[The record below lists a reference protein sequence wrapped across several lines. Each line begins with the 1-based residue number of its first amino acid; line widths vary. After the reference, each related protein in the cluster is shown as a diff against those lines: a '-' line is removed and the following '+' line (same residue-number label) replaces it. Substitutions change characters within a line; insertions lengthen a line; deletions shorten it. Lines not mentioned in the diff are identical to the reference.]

1 MMTTATNLDN
11 LATATATQNPQ
22 QLPPLLFSLG
32 RVPAVGILNVSQ

>member
-11 LATATATQNPQ
+11 LATATQNPQ